1 MVFKDKE
8 EFDKAAK
15 KAVQIL
21 LFVAESKSKIFRG
34 AKTTNFTT
42 YFDPKQRESDVNEQ
56 TGSVY
61 FEVTVYFMNDDPDH
75 GPFCKKLD
83 DILSAILNIFGGYY
97 LNSNL
102 DFVNKK
108 EEGDDMVGFFKSCSY
123 DWNDHEES
131 NNSQAT
137 YGFEYYWYSDED

>member
-1 MVFKDKE
+1 MVFKDKQ
-8 EFDKAAK
+8 EFDKVAK
-15 KAVQIL
+15 RAVQIL
-21 LFVAESKSKIFRG
+21 LFIAETKSEIFRG
-34 AKTTNFTT
+34 AKASNFIT
-42 YFDPKQRESDVNEQ
+42 YLDNNPKSSINQQ

-61 FEVTVYFMNDDPDH
+61 FEITVYFMNDDPDH
-75 GPFCKKLD
+75 GPLCKKLD
-83 DILSAILNIFGGYY
+83 DILTAILNTFGGFY

-102 DFVNKK
+102 EFVDKK

-123 DWNDHEES
+123 DWNNHEES

>member
-1 MVFKDKE
+1 MVFKDKQ
-8 EFDKAAK
+8 EFDKVAK
-15 KAVQIL
+15 RAVQIL
-21 LFVAESKSKIFRG
+21 LFIAETKSEIFRG
-34 AKTTNFTT
+34 AKAGNFITYLENHPKTN
-42 YFDPKQRESDVNEQ
+42 VNQQ

-83 DILSAILNIFGGYY
+83 DILTAILNTFGGFY

-102 DFVNKK
+102 EFVDIK
-108 EEGDDMVGFFKSCSY
+108 EEVDDVIGFFKSCSY
-123 DWNDHEES
+123 DWNNHEDA

-137 YGFEYYWYSDED
+137 YGFEYHWYSDED

>member
-1 MVFKDKE
+1 MVFKDKQ
-8 EFDKAAK
+8 EFDKVAK
-15 KAVQIL
+15 RAVQIL
-21 LFVAESKSKIFRG
+21 LFIAETKSKIFRG
-34 AKTTNFTT
+34 AKASNFIT
-42 YFDPKQRESDVNEQ
+42 YLDNNPKSSINQQ

-61 FEVTVYFMNDDPDH
+61 FEITVYFMNDDPDH

-83 DILSAILNIFGGYY
+83 DISTAILNTFGGYY

-102 DFVNKK
+102 EFVDKK

-123 DWNDHEES
+123 NWSNHEDA